1 LLLAAVLLP
10 FLAACGASSST
21 SVTAPSGSACSVS
34 AKAAQSTIGAGGG
47 TGAINVDTARECQWS
62 ATADVPW
69 LSVMSGGTGQGAGSL
84 TFSAAPN
91 ASTSARSGGIS
102 INGQRVPI
110 SQDAA
115 VCDYTVAPATMT
127 TGSAG
132 GDVQVTVTTQAFCA
146 WTIVPRSSWV
156 TAPSANGTGSADL
169 TLHVAT
175 NTGAARSGTVDIA
188 GHSISIAQ
196 DPAAQGCTFAIEPA
210 SLLAPAEGQSVNV
223 VITAPGNCTWS
234 AVSDVPWITFGSSS
248 KGSGNGTVTVVVA
261 ANTGTS
267 RIATVT
273 IAGQALAVTQAAS
286 PLPAPQCP
294 FAATPSS
301 IPIAATGGSGTVTV
315 TTTAGCAWSVSGVPS
330 WLSATGTGGN
340 GPGTVTFTAAAN
352 TGAARTATL
361 TIGGQ
366 TVTVTQAAA
375 TAPGCNYSINPTS
388 FNPPATGGPTT
399 VAVTTST
406 GCSWNTTGAP
416 PWIAVTNG
424 AGTGSGSVNLTV
436 QANTGAAR
444 TATLTIAGQPF
455 QVTQPAPTPCTY
467 AINPTSYTPT
477 AAGGSVQVA
486 VTAGAGCAWNTSGA
500 PGWVSVS
507 GGSGSGNGTVTLNVQ
522 ANSGDVRT
530 TTFTIAGQNFT
541 VNQAAAA
548 CSFTVTPTAIQ
559 IAKDGGPKKIDV
571 KTASYCS
578 WTAAVTTGGSWITIT
593 SVASDTGNGSIDISI
608 ARNTSGAART
618 GTLTVAGTT
627 VTVNQDK

>member
-1 LLLAAVLLP
+1 MRNPRLLLAALLLP
-10 FLAACGASSST
+10 LLAACGASSST
-21 SVTAPSGSACSVS
+21 SVTSPSGSACSVS

-102 INGQRVPI
+102 VNGQRVPI

-115 VCDYTVAPATMT
+115 VCDYTVTPATMT
-127 TGSAG
+127 SGSAG
-132 GDVQVTVTTQAFCA
+132 GDVQVTVTTQAFCT
-146 WTIVPRSSWV
+146 WTIVPRSSWI

-175 NTGAARSGTVDIA
+175 NTGAGRSGTVDIA

-196 DPAAQGCTFAIEPA
+196 DAAAQGCTFAINPA
-210 SLLAPAEGQSVNV
+210 SLLAPSEGQSVNV
-223 VITAPGNCTWS
+223 TIAAPGNCAWS
-234 AVSDVPWITFGSSS
+234 AVSDLPWITFAGPSR
-248 KGSGNGTVTVVVA
+248 GSGNGAVTVVVA

-267 RIATVT
+267 RLATIT
-273 IAGQALAVTQAAS
+273 IAGQAFAVTQAAS
-286 PLPAPQCP
+286 PLPGPQCT
-294 FAATPSS
+294 FAASPSS
-301 IPIAATGGSGTVTV
+301 IPIAAAGGSGTVTV

-330 WLSATGTGGN
+330 TWLSATPTSGN
-340 GPGTVTFTAAAN
+340 GPGTITVTAGAN
-352 TGAARTATL
+352 TGPTAATRTATL

-366 TVTVTQAAA
+366 TVTVTQASPC
-375 TAPGCNYSINPTS
+375 TYSINPTS

-416 PWIAVTNG
+416 AWITVTNG
-424 AGTGSGSVNLTV
+424 TGT
-436 QANTGAAR
+436 
-444 TATLTIAGQPF
+444 
-455 QVTQPAPTPCTY
+455 
-467 AINPTSYTPT
+467 
-477 AAGGSVQVA
+477 
-486 VTAGAGCAWNTSGA
+486 
-500 PGWVSVS
+500 
-507 GGSGSGNGTVTLNVQ
+507 GNGTVTLNVQ

-530 TTFTIAGQNFT
+530 ATFTIAGQNFT

-548 CSFTVTPTAIQ
+548 CSFSVSPTTIQ
-559 IAKDGGPKKIDV
+559 ENKDGGNHTINV
-571 KTASYCS
+571 TTASYCS
-578 WTAAVTTGGSWITIT
+578 WTAVVASGSSWITIN
-593 SVASDTGNGSIDISI
+593 SGASGTGSDPVKITV
-608 ARNTSGAART
+608 ARNTTGAART